1 MKIKKTLMLILGVI
15 IFTVLAGIFTISNA
29 ATGSKYFSAKS
40 IYRDSYSYQADE
52 KTVWRIYETSSSSST
67 PRNEGQTAYCL
78 HRGVGL
84 GSDFGSATPE
94 RIEYDSYF
102 DFKSENML
110 EELQKALPNLTE
122 HDYNR
127 LVWLF
132 DHIYIPPQD
141 SSAEDEAH
149 AYKKTLLENAG
160 IGNGILYEAGT
171 NVVVGSGSDIYYI
184 DTTDEELDD
193 IIDVVQQ
200 MVIWNI
206 IGDYSDSSNLEIHR
220 AEQGSLTYRD
230 FTEDTSFLERIG
242 DVYGT
247 RQFGEMLNK
256 EVTKLYQY
264 LVTES
269 DRQADSYDGGRQNV
283 TFQTTVAE
291 VVKEGS
297 NYIVGPFRL
306 EAESDIEYTLELTVT
321 NNGSSLTN
329 YTLLNSSKNPVSAG
343 TEIKDL
349 VGIPKMV
356 YVHDIVKA
364 IIQYDV
370 DEALITANKVLEEGK
385 DISNLLWEMIKY
397 VKDILVYKSTEK
409 LELYSK
415 EEIEQITLF

>member
-1 MKIKKTLMLILGVI
+1 
-15 IFTVLAGIFTISNA
+15 
-29 ATGSKYFSAKS
+29 
-40 IYRDSYSYQADE
+40 
-52 KTVWRIYETSSSSST
+52 
-67 PRNEGQTAYCL
+67 
-78 HRGVGL
+78 
-84 GSDFGSATPE
+84 
-94 RIEYDSYF
+94 
-102 DFKSENML
+102 ML
-110 EELQKALPNLTE
+110 EEIQKALPDLTE

-247 RQFGEMLNK
+247 RQFGEMLNE

-269 DRQADSYDGGRQNV
+269 DRQAYSYDGGRQNV

-349 VGIPKMV
+349 VGSNFYLSIPDTVDVGRIRLTVNGTYYGKKV
-356 YVHDIVKA
+356 TYWTVSGSEDSEQPIV
-364 IIQYDV
+364 II
-370 DEALITANKVLEEGK
+370 EEGNNNFS
-385 DISNLLWEMIKY
+385 DL
-397 VKDILVYKSTEK
+397 T
-409 LELYSK
+409 
-415 EEIEQITLF
+415 EIEYVPQILTWH